1 MCKFFSC
8 CVDKKGHVYW
18 EPGVN
23 NHHEIVEIFKLKDDT
38 DNQQELKFARV
49 EITPK
54 DGDIFNKNIDNW
66 GLRIDEDIIPEW
78 FSPMHEK
85 HCFNALEKCLDDCVF
100 SDVTISKIKD
110 KKGLYF
116 KNVVVQRMYDSS
128 VVQEMYGSSVVQ
140 RMYDSSVVQEM
151 YGSSVVQ
158 RMYGSSVVQEMYG
171 SSVVQEMYG
180 SSTCMVYSKN
190 VNFSIKSEFSVVIC
204 RINNNITI
212 YKGENYVC

>member
-171 SSVVQEMYG
+171 SS
-180 SSTCMVYSKN
+180 TCMVYSKN

>member
-49 EITPK
+49 EIKPK

-116 KNVVVQRMYDSS
+116 KNVVVQ
-128 VVQEMYGSSVVQ
+128 EMSGSSVVQ
-140 RMYDSSVVQEM
+140 RMYDSSVVQ
-151 YGSSVVQ
+151 
-158 RMYGSSVVQEMYG
+158 R
-171 SSVVQEMYG
+171 MYG
-180 SSTCMVYSKN
+180 SSTCMVYSEN

>member
-23 NHHEIVEIFKLKDDT
+23 NHEIVEIFKLKDDT

-116 KNVVVQRMYDSS
+116 KNVVVQ
-128 VVQEMYGSSVVQ
+128 E
-140 RMYDSSVVQEM
+140 
-151 YGSSVVQ
+151 
-158 RMYGSSVVQEMYG
+158 MYGSSVVQEMYD

-212 YKGENYVC
+212 CKGENYVC